1 MREQQGCGLLLE
13 LLLQVPR
20 LVVDL
25 SISARMRVQ
34 IEAARFCSFRG
45 TSNLSEGQWG
55 RTIVPYQWPL
65 LEISCQDPSAAFSS

>member
-25 SISARMRVQ
+25 SISARM
-34 IEAARFCSFRG
+34 
-45 TSNLSEGQWG
+45 LS
-55 RTIVPYQWPL
+55 P
-65 LEISCQDPSAAFSS
+65 D